1 MEVYTEHLAAELTR
15 LGQHGYRRWFGVIKR
30 THTIGLADFMSKIF
44 NE

>member
-1 MEVYTEHLAAELTR
+1 MTTLNEQLASALTR
-15 LGQHGYRRWFGVIKR
+15 CGQHRARLWFGVVER